1 MPITASWWAALK
13 SSPALKS
20 SGCNL
25 GSEEL
30 QTLCQPDSRVGSQST
45 ACFRFGLLDVN
56 CCSNSVKLA
65 LRYSF
70 TTRGLGQ
77 VKLCL
82 LITHTHTH
90 THMHT
95 HIHTHTLSFVKKEW
109 EQGCCFEARSYS
121 EVLFPFLI
129 SFWKKVSRSSYFKSL
144 LLVINLIWA
153 APEGPFF
160 ICSFA
165 SCSFFVGVNY
175 LL

>member
-82 LITHTHTH
+82 LITHTHTCTH
-90 THMHT
+90 TY
-95 HIHTHTLSFVKKEW
+95 THTLSPLLRKSGSRDAVLKQGHIVRFYFHFWFLFGKKFLVALISRVSFWLLIWFEQHPKALSSFVVLPH
-109 EQGCCFEARSYS
+109 
-121 EVLFPFLI
+121 VLFSL
-129 SFWKKVSRSSYFKSL
+129 VSIIYY
-144 LLVINLIWA
+144 
-153 APEGPFF
+153 
-160 ICSFA
+160 
-165 SCSFFVGVNY
+165 NY
-175 LL
+175 